1 MSDKTKSNIIRVNDF
16 DTKNF
21 IAQNVYTNPTNKA
34 RSVSIYA
41 NNPLNPNDNPSKFYL
56 QTPYMYIPFELTDP
70 SKFGKADKNGN
81 KSQQETSTNASGD
94 YKKYS
99 LSFTFSGHNTVDENS
114 GKLKNPKLN
123 KFLENLKQFDDL
135 ILDMAVKNA
144 EKWFPSIAFA
154 DDGTKEDPVYV
165 KKLISSGYNRI
176 VKPATKNDPKNPGK
190 KIQTTEFAPTIRA
203 KVSYRNNGFE
213 CQTYYDDKK
222 DPEQTPIDKIQVK
235 GMLSQAILRCD
246 GIWLKNKE
254 FGCTFSLI
262 KLRIKSKVNQG
273 ISKEDYAFRPDDS
286 DDENQVEENNN
297 SNKKQKQT
305 SKKSVDPVDSD
316 GDDNHNQEEDD
327 DENIMA
333 DEQDDEDEVHTPE
346 PEPEP
351 EPEPKPEPV
360 KNTSG
365 KGKGKKQPVEDDEDE
380 VIEEQDDEQETPKT
394 VKKSTTSSKG
404 GVKGKKN

>member
-1 MSDKTKSNIIRVNDF
+1 MSDKKGNSNIIRVNDF

-34 RSVSIYA
+34 RSVSIFA
-41 NNPLNPNDNPSKFYL
+41 NNPLSPSDNPSKFHL

-70 SKFGKADKNGN
+70 SKFGKNDKGN
-81 KSQQETSTNASGD
+81 NKNQSESNSNNTGD

-99 LSFTFSGHNTVDENS
+99 LSLTFSGFNTVDDNT
-114 GKLKNPKLN
+114 GNLKNPKLN

-154 DDGTKEDPVYV
+154 DDGSKEDPVYL
-165 KKLISSGYNRI
+165 KKLITTGYNRI

-213 CQTYYDDKK
+213 CQTYYDDNKN
-222 DPEQTPIDKIQVK
+222 PETTPIDQIQLK
-235 GMLSQAILRCD
+235 GMLAQSILRCD

-273 ISKEDYAFRPDDS
+273 IAKEDYAFRPDDS
-286 DDENQVEENNN
+286 DDENTVDENTN
-297 SNKKQKQT
+297 SNKKQKQS

-316 GDDNHNQEEDD
+316 GDN
-327 DENIMA
+327 DENIMED
-333 DEQDDEDEVHTPE
+333 DEQDVHEEDQEDVHEEEQEEVASPE

-351 EPEPKPEPV
+351 EPV
-360 KNTSG
+360 VN
-365 KGKGKKQPVEDDEDE
+365 KGKSKPKKPVVDDDEEE
-380 VIEEQDDEQETPKT
+380 VIEENESEQVVSKT
-394 VKKSTTSSKG
+394 VKKPTSSNKGTSKG
-404 GVKGKKN
+404 GKK